1 MTAITF
7 PNDPN
12 TNPGI
17 GGQYEAENG
26 LIYVWDGEKWESLG
40 TNNADPNNF
49 VQVIG
54 DNMTGPLT
62 IGPEGGTA
70 LTTLDDDGSAIFGNN
85 VTINRN
91 FNDETALEIIR
102 NGDQMMDLRSN
113 GKATFRDVVSVKHTN
128 SSGLAVGLELFRNG
142 NPNPNCEL
150 TVGGLGRFSSG
161 ITFGTID
168 DATDNNT
175 IKDYE
180 RGTWTITS
188 EGGYLLNRSVANYT
202 KIGNAVVI
210 TGLVNFS
217 TIGPNSSVVVLKGI
231 PFSALAEHAPGMA
244 RESSTYGYV
253 YVCQVNTGSNMM
265 SMNTYDGVDTG
276 THPFEANKNYVF
288 SVPFLI

>member
-1 MTAITF
+1 MPALNF
-7 PNDPN
+7 PDSP
-12 TNPGI
+12 
-17 GGQYEAENG
+17 AENATYTNSETG
-26 LIYVWDGEKWESLG
+26 VVYVYKNGAWRTASNE
-40 TNNADPNNF
+40 TNLDDVY
-49 VQVIG
+49 VQVSG

-161 ITFGTID
+161 ITFGPLA
-168 DATDNNT
+168 DAADNNT
-175 IKDYE
+175 LKDYE
-180 RGTWTITS
+180 KGTFTITT
-188 EGGYLLNRSVANYT
+188 EGGYVLQTETANYT
-202 KIGNAVVI
+202 QIGNIVI
-210 TGLVNFS
+210 LTGVVNFS
-217 TIGPNSSVVVLKGI
+217 QVGANTSVVVLRGI
-231 PFSALAEHAPGMA
+231 PFSALSSHTPGMA

-265 SMNTYDGVDTG
+265 SINTYDGVDNG
-276 THPFEANKNYVF
+276 TRVFEANKNYVF
-288 SVPFLI
+288 SVSFLI